1 MSLAIEKSFLSR
13 DFVISGPILMR
24 FSTFNSSKHCTP
36 VVVDAGVNL
45 QVTCS
50 PSSLSPFPANLPV
63 VPLFTS
69 GGLGLVIDCATLKSL
84 D

>member
-1 MSLAIEKSFLSR
+1 
-13 DFVISGPILMR
+13 MR

-50 PSSLSPFPANLPV
+50 PSSLSPFPANLPE

-69 GGLGLVIDCATLKSL
+69 GGLGLVIWFGLKNLILFTLHH
-84 D
+84 